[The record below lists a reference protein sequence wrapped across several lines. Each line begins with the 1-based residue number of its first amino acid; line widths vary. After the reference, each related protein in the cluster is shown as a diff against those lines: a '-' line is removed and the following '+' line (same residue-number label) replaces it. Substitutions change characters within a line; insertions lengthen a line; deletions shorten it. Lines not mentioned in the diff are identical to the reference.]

1 MSERIVITGA
11 GGQVGRFLARRAE
24 HLGRRVLALTSAQW
38 DITDPS
44 CAPALTSDDVVI
56 NCAAMTNVDAA
67 EGDPDRAFAVNA
79 AGAGH
84 VAGACARVGA
94 RVVHIST
101 DYVFSGDFGGAAP
114 RPYEPDDAV
123 SPLSVYGHSKLAGEH
138 AVLEAVP
145 TATVVRTSWVY
156 TGADGPDFAA
166 VMARRARAGEAAEV
180 VDDQIGSPTYTGDL
194 VTALLQ
200 IIDDRLDARVLHAAN
215 AGATS
220 RYEQARAVYAAV
232 GADPDLVRP
241 VSTDR
246 FPRPAA
252 RPAYSVLGS
261 RLSTAAGLTALQP
274 WPEAV
279 AQALAEA

>member
-11 GGQVGRFLARRAE
+11 AGQVGSFLARRAE
-24 HLGRRVLALTSAQW
+24 REGRRVLALTSAQW

-44 CAPALTSDDVVI
+44 AAPELTSGDVVV

-67 EGDPDRAFAVNA
+67 EGDPDRAFAVNGT
-79 AGAGH
+79 GAGH
-84 VAGACARVGA
+84 VARACARAGA
-94 RVVHIST
+94 HVVHIST
-101 DYVFSGDFGGAAP
+101 DYVFSGDFGDAGP
-114 RPYEPDDAV
+114 RPYEPDDV
-123 SPLSVYGHSKLAGEH
+123 TSPLSVYGHSKLAGEH
-138 AVLEAVP
+138 AVLEAAP

-156 TGADGPDFAA
+156 TGADGSDFAA
-166 VMARRARAGEAAEV
+166 VMARRARAGEGAEV
-180 VDDQIGSPTYTGDL
+180 VDDQTGSPTYTGDL

-200 IIDDRLDARVLHAAN
+200 IVDDGLEGCVLHAAN
-215 AGATS
+215 GGAAS

-252 RPAYSVLGS
+252 RPTYSALGS
-261 RLSTAAGLTALQP
+261 RLSTAAGLAALRP
-274 WPEAV
+274 WPDAV
-279 AQALAEA
+279 DQALAEA